1 MNNFINVRMTSHNN
15 LKIFN
20 NIKHNCRYRKS
31 LSQFNEMKNILIDL
45 EFGMPLFEFNADDR
59 EMARTMYYTFSK
71 LYQKDRTIHHQ
82 LHKENR
88 GNRRV
93 KDSFGSWGEMVFTFS
108 EAIDHDLGSKYTQEE
123 LIKVAHECASDLC
136 KKMGTEL
143 KMMNIDF
150 DEKRPHFQMFFR
162 NYDELGASIYYKH
175 KNTKFLEEMQDI
187 GFNHFGKLG
196 MKRGIPKDESLKG
209 VVDYISPKQ
218 YHQKI
223 LAQLSNE
230 ITSLDTEVKE
240 LKALRK
246 EISSDV
252 NLSNKEKKSLHD
264 DISELQTQKRQ
275 LRKRLTQDKK
285 SLKVVDD
292 DIKQD
297 INLILAFAKKT
308 IGYDEMKLKKAI
320 YSKYKKYLHVLEENQ
335 KLKAKNEKIEN
346 AFNKLYDASNDF
358 IVIENQNKQLLKNLE
373 VAKSSYDSLK
383 KKYDKLDDENIVLK
397 GKLSHMKNQEINSV
411 SIYENR

>member
-45 EFGMPLFEFNADDR
+45 EYGMPLFEFNADDR
-59 EMARTMYYTFSK
+59 VMARTMYHTFSAM
-71 LYQKDRTIHHQ
+71 YQKDRKKHHQ

-88 GNRRV
+88 ANRRV

-108 EAIDHDLGSKYTQEE
+108 EAIDHDLGSKYTLEE
-123 LIKVAHECASDLC
+123 LIKVAHECALELC
-136 KKMGTEL
+136 EKMGTEL

-175 KNTKFLEEMQDI
+175 KKTNFLEQMQDI

-196 MKRGIPKDESLKG
+196 MKRGISKDKALKG
-209 VVDYISPKQ
+209 VVDYITPAQ
-218 YHQKI
+218 YHKQV
-223 LAQLSNE
+223 LVQLSNE
-230 ITSLDTEVKE
+230 ITSLDSEVKE
-240 LKALRK
+240 LKVLRK

-252 NLSNKEKKSLHD
+252 NLSNEEKKSLHN
-264 DISELQTQKRQ
+264 DISKLQTQQRQ
-275 LRKRLTQDKK
+275 LRKKLTEEKK
-285 SLKVVDD
+285 SLKVSDD
-292 DIKQD
+292 EIKHD
-297 INLILAFAKKT
+297 INQILTFAKKT

-320 YSKYKKYLHVLEENQ
+320 YSKYKKYLQVLEENQ

-346 AFNKLYDASNDF
+346 AFNKLYDASKDF
-358 IVIENQNKQLLKNLE
+358 IFTVNENKQLLKNLE
-373 VAKSSYDSLK
+373 VTQSSYDTLK
-383 KKYDKLDDENIVLK
+383 KKYNKLEEENIGLK
-397 GKLSHMKNQEINSV
+397 GKLAYMKNQDFDSI
-411 SIYENR
+411 SIYDNR

>member
-31 LSQFNEMKNILIDL
+31 LSQFNEMKNILIDVNY
-45 EFGMPLFEFNADDR
+45 GMPIFEFNADDR
-59 EMARTMYYTFSK
+59 TLAKTMYHTFSK
-71 LYQKDRTIHHQ
+71 MYQTDRKIHHQ

-108 EAIDHDLGSKYTQEE
+108 EAIDHDLNSKYTQEE
-123 LIKVAHECASDLC
+123 LIKVAHECAIELC
-136 KKMGTEL
+136 EKMGTEL

-150 DEKRPHFQMFFR
+150 DEKRPHFQMFFK
-162 NYDELGASIYYKH
+162 NFNELGASIYYKH
-175 KNTKFLEEMQDI
+175 KRKEFLEEMQDI

-246 EISSDV
+246 EISNDV
-252 NLSNKEKKSLHD
+252 NLSNEEKKSLHT
-264 DISELQTQKRQ
+264 DISDLQTQQRE
-275 LRKRLTQDKK
+275 LRKKLTQDKK
-285 SLKVVDD
+285 SLKVADD
-292 DIKQD
+292 EIKHD
-297 INLILAFAKKT
+297 INQILAFAKKT

-320 YSKYKKYLHVLEENQ
+320 YSKYKKYLKVLEENQ
-335 KLKAKNEKIEN
+335 KLKAKNEKIEI
-346 AFNKLYDASNDF
+346 AFNKLYDASKDF
-358 IVIENQNKQLLKNLE
+358 ITIDSENKQLLKNLE
-373 VAKSSYDSLK
+373 IVQTSYNSLK
-383 KKYDKLDDENIVLK
+383 KKYSELGDENMELRN
-397 GKLSHMKNQEINSV
+397 KLAYINNQDIDFV
-411 SIYENR
+411 SDFEDI

>member
-45 EFGMPLFEFNADDR
+45 EYGMPLFEFNADDR
-59 EMARTMYYTFSK
+59 EMARTMYHTFSK
-71 LYQKDRTIHHQ
+71 LYQKDRKIHHQ

-108 EAIDHDLGSKYTQEE
+108 EAIDHDLNSKYTQEE
-123 LIKVAHECASDLC
+123 LMKVAHECALELC
-136 KKMGTEL
+136 EKMGTEL

-162 NYDELGASIYYKH
+162 NYDEFGASIYYKH
-175 KNTKFLEEMQDI
+175 KKTKFLEEMQDI

-196 MKRGIPKDESLKG
+196 MKRGISKDESLKG
-209 VVDYISPKQ
+209 VVDYITPAQ
-218 YHQKI
+218 YHKQI
-223 LAQLSNE
+223 LVQLSNE

-252 NLSNKEKKSLHD
+252 NLSNKEKKSLHT
-264 DISELQTQKRQ
+264 DISELQTQQRQ
-275 LRKRLTQDKK
+275 LRKKLTQDKK
-285 SLKVVDD
+285 QLKVVDD
-292 DIKQD
+292 EIKQD
-297 INLILAFAKKT
+297 INQILAFAKKT

-320 YSKYKKYLHVLEENQ
+320 YSKYKKYLQVLEENQ

-346 AFNKLYDASNDF
+346 TFNKLYDASKDF
-358 IVIENQNKQLLKNLE
+358 ISIESQNKQLLKNLE

-383 KKYDKLDDENIVLK
+383 EKYNNLDDENSELRD
-397 GKLSHMKNQEINSV
+397 KLSDITKKEVIGV
-411 SIYENR
+411 SRYENR